1 VPWDVVGSDGETQ
14 LAQGGV
20 SVRCL
25 QQADGGLATSSTE
38 PDLVAYVAKAY

>member
-1 VPWDVVGSDGETQ
+1 MVGADGEAK

-25 QQADGGLATSSTE
+25 QQADGGLATSSTN